1 MGETAVEQVVKI
13 DDSTEQT
20 EKVGT
25 LPWMSIV
32 SNILLAFFIL
42 FHLYFR

>member
-20 EKVGT
+20 EKVG
-25 LPWMSIV
+25 MGAGYRKY
-32 SNILLAFFIL
+32 LLLLVII
-42 FHLYFR
+42 YC

>member
-20 EKVGT
+20 EKVG
-25 LPWMSIV
+25 M
-32 SNILLAFFIL
+32 LLAFFIL
-42 FHLYFR
+42 VHLQFR

>member
-1 MGETAVEQVVKI
+1 MGETAVEQAVKI

-25 LPWMSIV
+25 PTV
-32 SNILLAFFIL
+32 NV
-42 FHLYFR
+42 YC